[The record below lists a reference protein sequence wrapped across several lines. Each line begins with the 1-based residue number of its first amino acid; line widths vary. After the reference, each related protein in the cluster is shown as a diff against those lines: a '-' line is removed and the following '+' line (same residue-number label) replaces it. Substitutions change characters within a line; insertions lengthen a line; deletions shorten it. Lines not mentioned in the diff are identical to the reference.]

1 MQKLLLSSL
10 IVLSGLVAAQQTDTA
25 KARQELDAIRSD
37 ISRSEQQR
45 LAQQQQL
52 QNAQT
57 SLQQADEAH
66 AKASQAVAMQQAS
79 LAEVAAQLSKL
90 QQQKELLASQR
101 QQQQQALA
109 LQLKAAYQIG
119 GHDYTQLLLNQ
130 QSAQKLERVLTYYQY
145 FNNARMQQ
153 LQALKKTVD
162 ELAQLAQE
170 TERKSHEQQQR
181 LAELQQQ
188 QQTLADAKAQQT
200 ASIRQLQQVLSDQQQ
215 QLAYLKQNEKSLQ
228 STIAE
233 LKAKAAARRMQFQ
246 QKSKGVYP
254 WPVTGTVVQRFGST
268 HGGESKASGIIISA
282 KPGQPVKAVADGQ
295 VIYADWLKGYG
306 YVIVLDHGGG
316 LMTLYGHNE
325 SLLRSPGDI
334 VKTGQHLALV
344 GQSGGQQQVG
354 LYFEVRQKGTAVDP
368 LAWLRNP

>member
-1 MQKLLLSSL
+1 MRRILVGTILLLSS
-10 IVLSGLVAAQQTDTA
+10 VTAAQQTDTA
-25 KARQELDAIRSD
+25 KARQELESIRSD
-37 ISRSEQQR
+37 ISRNEQQR
-45 LAQQQQL
+45 QQQQQQL
-52 QNAQT
+52 EQAQRA
-57 SLQQADEAH
+57 LQQADKAQAEA
-66 AKASQAVAMQQAS
+66 ASAVATQQAT
-79 LAEVAAQLSKL
+79 LAEISQQLQQL
-90 QQQKELLASQR
+90 QQQQQSLQQQR

-153 LQALKKTVD
+153 LHALKQTVD
-162 ELAQLAQE
+162 GLADIARDTAAKQ
-170 TERKSHEQQQR
+170 TEQQQR
-181 LAELQQQ
+181 LTLLQQQ
-188 QQTLADAKAQQT
+188 QATLASTKQQQAQ
-200 ASIRQLQQVLSDQQQ
+200 SIAQLQQVLDNHKQ

-228 STIAE
+228 NTIAE
-233 LKAKAAARRMQFQ
+233 LKAKAAARRLQFK

-254 WPVTGTVVQRFGST
+254 WPVLGNVVQRFGST
-268 HGGESKASGIIISA
+268 QGGESKASGIIISA

-334 VKTGQHLALV
+334 VKTGDQVALV

-354 LYFEVRQKGTAVDP
+354 LYFEVRQKGNAVDP